1 MIMDD
6 TKIDIIVGRNSGQ
19 KHIDRGY
26 LLNKSG
32 RNAGY

>member
-1 MIMDD
+1 MND
-6 TKIDIIVGRNSGQ
+6 TKIDIIISRHSGQ

-32 RNAGY
+32 RNTGY